1 MKCSPKNEHF
11 VIIYSPTYHL
21 KPVFFF
27 LNNTK
32 EDILRNTGNRTV
44 LYPIELNGIFVHK
57 MEING
62 IISSFVFHR
71 RKKLYRFG
79 TTCGGETD
87 GRIFIFGWT
96 IPLNILQL
104 QHFQL

>member
-1 MKCSPKNEHF
+1 MFTQNENF
-11 VIIYSPTYHL
+11 IIIYSPTYRL

-27 LNNTK
+27 LINTK
-32 EDILRNTGNRTV
+32 EDILRNTGNQTV

-62 IISSFVFHR
+62 IISSFVSSTEEKSNIGLERHVEER
-71 RKKLYRFG
+71 MMA
-79 TTCGGETD
+79 E
-87 GRIFIFGWT
+87 T

>member
-11 VIIYSPTYHL
+11 VIIYSPTYRS

-71 RKKLYRFG
+71 RKK
-79 TTCGGETD
+79 
-87 GRIFIFGWT
+87 
-96 IPLNILQL
+96 
-104 QHFQL
+104 